1 MDDDGSGNR
10 ASDLVLN
17 ARRGWDFKIGDHVCS
32 YCSWCKC
39 CESVIALATLVE

>member
-17 ARRGWDFKIGDHVCS
+17 ARRDGISRLETTSAPIVPGV
-32 YCSWCKC
+32 KC
-39 CESVIALATLVE
+39 CESVTALATLVE